1 MQDEVDLGPHRV
13 VVNHEEQFSLLSA
26 GVALPAGWREASY
39 EGSKAQCFA
48 YIREAWVDLRP
59 RSVRRAID

>member
-13 VVNHEEQFSLLSA
+13 VVYHEEQFSLLPT
-26 GVALPAGWREASY
+26 GVALPAGWRDANHA
-39 EGSKAQCFA
+39 GSKAQCLA
-48 YIREAWVDLRP
+48 YIREAWIDLRP

>member
-13 VVNHEEQFSLLSA
+13 VVNHEEQFSLLPA
-26 GVALPAGWREASY
+26 GLVLPAGWRDASY
-39 EGSKAQCFA
+39 EGSKAQCLA

-59 RSVRRAID
+59 CSVRRAID